1 VDAGDGALPSWLLW
15 LKQVGHFVFFSKK
28 MVSFAF
34 NKFRLVLTESSDETM
49 AQMYLVQTKG
59 QMLSALK

>member
-15 LKQVGHFVFFSKK
+15 LEQVGHFVFFSKK

-34 NKFRLVLTESSDETM
+34 NKFRLVLTESSDETKLVGL
-49 AQMYLVQTKG
+49 QMDLV
-59 QMLSALK
+59 